1 MKLNVFVYNIIYHIS
16 YLFTF
21 ILFSGVKDAGKKGHC
36 EYIRP
41 PIDKY
46 ATMQFD
52 KFDEIREVCKKK
64 IIYF

>member
-1 MKLNVFVYNIIYHIS
+1 MF
-16 YLFTF
+16 LFT
-21 ILFSGVKDAGKKGHC
+21 ILFTISAVCLLYFLGVKDAGKKGHC

-52 KFDEIREVCKKK
+52 KFDEIREVCKKNCYLFLK
-64 IIYF
+64 

>member
-1 MKLNVFVYNIIYHIS
+1 MF
-16 YLFTF
+16 LFTILF
-21 ILFSGVKDAGKKGHC
+21 TISAVCLLYFLFSGVKDAGKKGHC

-52 KFDEIREVCKKK
+52 KFDEIREVCKKNCYLFLK
-64 IIYF
+64 